1 MSLYSCNRRLR
12 VVTSLHMTVLPLLL
26 GRSFDYIHLVLLP
39 TLVVYVERRLIP
51 FFDHPT
57 SSRRRHLGS
66 LWFLHL
72 SLEILLHQQILLA
85 WKSLW
90 HPRLNGMLFSVVFF
104 FFLQLLLVI
113 NRIAEFRDHYII

>member
-1 MSLYSCNRRLR
+1 MSLYSYNRRLR

-26 GRSFDYIHLVLLP
+26 GRSFDYVHLVLLP
-39 TLVVYVERRLIP
+39 ALVVYVERRLIP

-72 SLEILLHQQILLA
+72 SLEALLA

-90 HPRLNGMLFSVVFF
+90 HPRLNGLLSSVVFL
-104 FFLQLLLVI
+104 FFLQLLLYI